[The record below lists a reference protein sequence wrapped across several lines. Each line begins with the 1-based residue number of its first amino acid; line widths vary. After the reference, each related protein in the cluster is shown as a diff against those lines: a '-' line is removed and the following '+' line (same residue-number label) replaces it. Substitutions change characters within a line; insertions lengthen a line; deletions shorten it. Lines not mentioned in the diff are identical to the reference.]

1 MEEAE
6 LLQLINK
13 AFWKKTNYIQ
23 AHEYMLRKDYP
34 EVYSALKEKIDKEGY
49 EKEFLGKKYRYVNIG
64 EYRYWAYDTLINRAL
79 LSEVHD

>member
-1 MEEAE
+1 MKEAE

-13 AFWKKTNYIQ
+13 AYWKKTNYIQ
-23 AHEYMLRKDYP
+23 PHEYMLRKDYS

-49 EKEFLGKKYRYVNIG
+49 EAKFLGKVYKYVNIG

-79 LSEVHD
+79 LSEVRD